1 MPRMSRTEALSHA
14 ELTLQLDLYGE
25 LLQGR
30 AAEVLDLY
38 LNEDLSLGEI
48 GERMGISRQAV
59 HDACERGRRRL
70 EQYENVLGL
79 AARHREQL
87 RQIDALEE
95 RLGSGDLA
103 GARERVQALRRTLEQ

>member
-1 MPRMSRTEALSHA
+1 MSKSDALSHA
-14 ELTLQLDLYGE
+14 ELTLRLDLYGD

-48 GERMGISRQAV
+48 AETMGISRQAV

-70 EQYENVLGL
+70 EQYEAVLGL
-79 AARHREQL
+79 AAKHSEL
-87 RQIDALEE
+87 KRQCDCLEE
-95 RLGSGDLA
+95 KLDAGDLA
-103 GARERVQALRRTLEQ
+103 GAREQLRNLRKFLEQ

>member
-1 MPRMSRTEALSHA
+1 MSRTEALSHA
-14 ELTLQLDLYGE
+14 ELTLRLDLYGE

-59 HDACERGRRRL
+59 HDASERGRRRL
-70 EQYENVLGL
+70 EQFENVLGL
-79 AARHREQL
+79 AAKHRRLQQEL
-87 RQIDALEE
+87 DALEE
-95 RLGSGDLA
+95 RLDAGDLA
-103 GARERVQALRRTLEQ
+103 GVREQLQALRETLEQ